1 MASINT
7 HQAGIFTKCL
17 LGANKNKG
25 NLTYYPFL
33 FACEQFI
40 PMCIGNT
47 VNESLNFP
55 NHPVYPYV
63 YREHAHLRI
72 SVFNSIRFIPTCI

>member
-1 MASINT
+1 MASIYA

-47 VNESLNFP
+47 GRVLDAAAES
-55 NHPVYPYV
+55 PVYPYV
-63 YREHAHLRI
+63 YREHCRSHRYVHRGNGL
-72 SVFNSIRFIPTCI
+72 SLCV